1 MRDFSHCTTIQDFF
15 IIIYWFEERSN
26 KTDNEGSIHLYENN
40 IEFLVHSFMLQLLND
55 KTTGLK
61 KLVIFTKDIIFPL
74 WRTFSHLPHLIKDIV
89 YG

>member
-40 IEFLVHSFMLQLLND
+40 IEFLVHSFMFAVADEQNS
-55 KTTGLK
+55 GLK
-61 KLVIFTKDIIFPL
+61 KLVIFTKDVIFSL
-74 WRTFSHLPHLIKDIV
+74 WRTFSHLPHLIRDIV
-89 YG
+89 CG

>member
-26 KTDNEGSIHLYENN
+26 TTDNKGSIHYMKTN
-40 IEFLVHSFMLQLLND
+40 IEFLIHSFMLQLLTD

-61 KLVIFTKDIIFPL
+61 KLVIFTKDVIFSL

-89 YG
+89 CG